1 MWNSV
6 VWLIEDSSVS
16 RKLLDREINSRGLL
30 DKSRLVVSKNY
41 DEALVHLASFDQNNL
56 LYVVL
61 DYDLG
66 DQHKRNGVDL
76 FGLIKDKFPSA
87 YIVNYSSTP
96 NAFQK
101 QVTDRFSSNFNA
113 VASHEEISIT
123 EAEPCSSKVP
133 ALAIEKIKS
142 ELRSSPRDSH
152 VNTTARVRSNSGYSM
167 QNSIT
172 SRRPKDNDQKSVSVC
187 CSSWPSLY
195 WFTSSQKKTP
205 RECM

>member
-1 MWNSV
+1 
-6 VWLIEDSSVS
+6 
-16 RKLLDREINSRGLL
+16 
-30 DKSRLVVSKNY
+30 
-41 DEALVHLASFDQNNL
+41 
-56 LYVVL
+56 
-61 DYDLG
+61 
-66 DQHKRNGVDL
+66 
-76 FGLIKDKFPSA
+76 FPSA

-172 SRRPKDNDQKSVSVC
+172 SRRPKDNDQKSVFSVLFVLAFFILVYFF
-187 CSSWPSLY
+187 S
-195 WFTSSQKKTP
+195 KKKHR